1 MILRPRFWLVLAATP
16 TLFSVSFGGASLP
29 RTHLLQQ
36 TSHLFLRL
44 SKRKNS
50 KNHHPLLI
58 TLPITLQYC
67 HCLLLETFNLLPSV
81 VRSWA
86 TSNPQDRNKHH
97 QKGPLLCS
105 SALLLQNESDLHT
118 PSCSHSPV
126 MYCIDVSRV
135 QQTSSMSR
143 SIRRGVRC

>member
-1 MILRPRFWLVLAATP
+1 MILRPRFWLVLAAPLPSLAYPLAGHHSQNP
-16 TLFSVSFGGASLP
+16 TTTTNIPPFPPPFQKKKFQKSPSSPNYPPHHITVLSLP
-29 RTHLLQQ
+29 PPGYIQLTTFRRSLLWDFQSSVQKRNITKRT
-36 TSHLFLRL
+36 
-44 SKRKNS
+44 
-50 KNHHPLLI
+50 
-58 TLPITLQYC
+58 
-67 HCLLLETFNLLPSV
+67 
-81 VRSWA
+81 
-86 TSNPQDRNKHH
+86 
-97 QKGPLLCS
+97 LLCS